1 MSIFLKILYILL
13 IFIGGFIA
21 LITLT
26 DFKYKFREYMENR
39 SKKLADKLVIL
50 ERDFQNLEREV
61 FEKDFYIITK
71 FMSKQVSKGR
81 TPVIELHFENEK
93 IVYRIVGYKHHVSF
107 VRCTIKENQ
116 EESDEKYIERKP
128 PKRTFSCQKWH
139 FKKTKVMV
147 ELEESEKMDYN
158 SLEELFCADLVDGIC
173 LERDWNKLVFWSMGI
188 GIEDQ
193 PKKNDNV

>member
-50 ERDFQNLEREV
+50 ERDFHNLEKEV
-61 FEKDFYIITK
+61 FEKDFYLITK

-81 TPVIELHFENEK
+81 IPVIELHFEEEK
-93 IVYRIVGYKHHVSF
+93 VVYRIVGYKHHVSF
-107 VRCTIKENQ
+107 VRCTVKENQ
-116 EESDEKYIERKP
+116 EESDQKYIERKL
-128 PKRTFSCQKWH
+128 PKSLLRKKWQM
-139 FKKTKVMV
+139 KKAKPAV

-158 SLEELFCADLVDGIC
+158 SLEELFYADLVDGIR

-193 PKKNDNV
+193 PKKNDDV

>member
-1 MSIFLKILYILL
+1 MSIFLKVLYILL
-13 IFIGGFIA
+13 IFIGCFIA

-81 TPVIELHFENEK
+81 TPVIELHFEEEK
-93 IVYRIVGYKHHVSF
+93 VVYRIVGYKHHVSF
-107 VRCTIKENQ
+107 VRCTVKENQ
-116 EESDEKYIERKP
+116 EESDQKYIERKL
-128 PKRTFSCQKWH
+128 PKSLLRKKWQM
-139 FKKTKVMV
+139 KKAKPAV

-158 SLEELFCADLVDGIC
+158 SLEELFCADLVDGIR

-193 PKKNDNV
+193 PKKNDIV

>member
-39 SKKLADKLVIL
+39 SKKLADKIVIL
-50 ERDFQNLEREV
+50 ERDFHNLEKEV

-81 TPVIELHFENEK
+81 IPVIELHFEEEK
-93 IVYRIVGYKHHVSF
+93 VVYRIVGYKHYVSF
-107 VRCTIKENQ
+107 VRCTVKENQ
-116 EESDEKYIERKP
+116 EESDQKYIERKL
-128 PKRTFSCQKWH
+128 PKSLLSKKWQM
-139 FKKTKVMV
+139 KKAKPAV

-158 SLEELFCADLVDGIC
+158 SLEELFCADLVDGIR

-193 PKKNDNV
+193 PKKNDDV